1 MASLTVALTLL
12 LALLTSSVEH
22 GTFALADG
30 HARIASQMHVTGN
43 GTNDL
48 DIMQF
53 ARGSTVPIVH
63 YDLDAT
69 KLLHLVIV
77 RDDFGS
83 FAHLHPT
90 FTPNGHFHLR
100 VALASGHRYYAYVDT
115 QPHGLGQQVF
125 RFELKAGA
133 PPRHLDTTVARSLPY
148 TYAGPYGV
156 RVGTT
161 HLAAGAGHEVPVTI
175 TRGGAL
181 AGDLHPYLGAA
192 AHCVFINTASLT
204 YVHVHPT
211 PGTSG
216 TGGMHAHSGMHMPEM
231 MPALAKN
238 ARLDG
243 RMTLHVPP
251 LRAGAY
257 KMWLQF
263 AGKGGVFV
271 APFTFVAR

>member
-30 HARIASQMHVTGN
+30 HARIAAQMHVTGN

-48 DIMQF
+48 DIVQF
-53 ARGSTVPIVH
+53 ARGSTVPIVR

-69 KLLHLVIV
+69 KLIHLVIV

-115 QPHGLGQQVF
+115 QPHGFGQQVF

-133 PPRHLDTTVARSLPY
+133 PPLHLDTAVARSLPY

-161 HLAAGAGHEVPVTI
+161 HLAAGTAHEVPVTI
-175 TRGGAL
+175 TRDGAL
-181 AGDLHPYLGAA
+181 ASDLHPYLGAA
-192 AHCVFINTASLT
+192 AHCVFINTSSLT

-216 TGGMHAHSGMHMPEM
+216 SAMHATSGMPMAGMAH
-231 MPALAKN
+231 ALAPN
-238 ARLDG
+238 ARPDG
-243 RMTLHVPP
+243 RLTLHVPA
-251 LRAGAY
+251 LRAGTY